1 MEEEKIAKITS
12 EQQEND
18 RIMEEKH
25 RARLETVERA
35 VELIKKSNDERF
47 YELKRG
53 LILSEVQLIPEYNF
67 IAQNKLK

>member
-1 MEEEKIAKITS
+1 MEEEKIAKLTS

-18 RIMEEKH
+18 RILEEKH
-25 RARLETVERA
+25 RARLEKVERA

-53 LILSEVQLIPEYNF
+53 LILSEVKFTPENNF
-67 IAQNKLK
+67 I

>member
-1 MEEEKIAKITS
+1 MEEEKIAKLTS

-18 RIMEEKH
+18 RILEEKH
-25 RARLETVERA
+25 RARLEKVEGA

-53 LILSEVQLIPEYNF
+53 LILSAVKFTPENNF
-67 IAQNKLK
+67 K